1 MRLEF
6 GVRRRKLLRQFNY
19 EMFALHPSRFIFLR
33 RQIIFMCLGNWYQ
46 TISHEQISWDIYA
59 NSFIAKTFFREQR
72 EKKTFFSL
80 WFFCSLRAISCCLHE
95 WFPHCEE
102 CFRSNS
108 ITNEIADDCRL
119 WMSLCNISFYLQK
132 IWKERISEKNYFS
145 AICFKHFKLLEIALR
160 ILICFTQVTWYHLSL
175 ILNLIFCHSS
185 EKKSS
190 FYSRRASIAAVSK
203 INRHAHHVKKQPQS
217 SLFSRSIIY
226 CRSVNS
232 SRNSFPDRLIF
243 ITAIAQTNGIFAW
256 LNYDH
261 VRRRMAIDSVS
272 NSLDGMSKSFASL
285 SVSICFS
292 IEFNWV

>member
-59 NSFIAKTFFREQR
+59 NSFIAKTFFREER
-72 EKKTFFSL
+72 EKKTFFFFVIFLLSSGHFLLSSWMISAL
-80 WFFCSLRAISCCLHE
+80 WRMFSFKFHYEWNCGWLPVMDVALQYFILFTKNLKGENFWEKLFFCNL
-95 WFPHCEE
+95 FQ
-102 CFRSNS
+102 N
-108 ITNEIADDCRL
+108 
-119 WMSLCNISFYLQK
+119 
-132 IWKERISEKNYFS
+132 
-145 AICFKHFKLLEIALR
+145 FKLLEIASR

-190 FYSRRASIAAVSK
+190 FYSRRASIAVVSK